1 MLYSLSEICA
11 SGGQMPVITLTFEN
25 AKFKNPYRYV
35 LGYSDVTIGDNF
47 FAASAFTIQLPE
59 RSDSGFSDL
68 SFAIC
73 NVSGEAYEMTKKAIE
88 SLAPTYLTLQ
98 EWAPDDYSLMQSLRL
113 TVTDAKI
120 TTEQATFV
128 ASFCDMLNTAFP
140 RLRYTDKN
148 APGLKYIA

>member
-1 MLYSLSEICA
+1 MIYSLSEICA

-25 AKFKNPYRYV
+25 EKAGVYRYV
-35 LGYSDVTIGDNF
+35 MGYTDVTINKNKY
-47 FAASAFTIQLPE
+47 AAAAFTIQLPE

-73 NVSGEAYEMTKKAIE
+73 NVSGEAFQMAQAAVA
-88 SLAPTYLTLQ
+88 SLQPTYLTLQ
-98 EWAPDDYSLMQSLRL
+98 EWAPDDYTLLRSLRL

-120 TTEQATFV
+120 TTEQATFI

>member
-1 MLYSLSEICA
+1 
-11 SGGQMPVITLTFEN
+11 MPVITLTFEN
-25 AKFKNPYRYV
+25 AKAGVYRYV
-35 LGYSDVTIGDNF
+35 LGYTDVTINKNTY
-47 FAASAFTIQLPE
+47 AASAFTIQLPE
-59 RSDSGFSDL
+59 RSASGFSDL

-73 NVSGEAYEMTKKAIE
+73 NVSGEAYQMTKKAIA

-128 ASFCDMLNTAFP
+128 ASFCGYA
-140 RLRYTDKN
+140 
-148 APGLKYIA
+148 

>member
-47 FAASAFTIQLPE
+47 FAAAAFTIQLPE
-59 RSDSGFSDL
+59 RSASGFSDL

-73 NVSGEAYEMTKKAIE
+73 NVSGEAA
-88 SLAPTYLTLQ
+88 
-98 EWAPDDYSLMQSLRL
+98 
-113 TVTDAKI
+113 VTIDLI
-120 TTEQATFV
+120 NV
-128 ASFCDMLNTAFP
+128 A
-140 RLRYTDKN
+140 
-148 APGLKYIA
+148 GLVVVG

>member
-1 MLYSLSEICA
+1 
-11 SGGQMPVITLTFEN
+11 MPVITLTFEN
-25 AKFKNPYRYV
+25 AKFENPYRYV

>member
-1 MLYSLSEICA
+1 M
-11 SGGQMPVITLTFEN
+11 
-25 AKFKNPYRYV
+25 
-35 LGYSDVTIGDNF
+35 LGYTDVTINKNTY
-47 FAASAFTIQLPE
+47 AAAAFTIQLPE
-59 RSDSGFSDL
+59 RSASGFSDL

-73 NVSGEAYEMTKKAIE
+73 NVSGEAYQMTKKAIA
-88 SLAPTYLTLQ
+88 SLKPTYLTLQ

>member
-1 MLYSLSEICA
+1 MIYSLSEICA

-25 AKFKNPYRYV
+25 ARAGVYRYV
-35 LGYSDVTIGDNF
+35 LGYTDVTINKNTY
-47 FAASAFTIQLPE
+47 AAAAFTIQLPE

-73 NVSGEAYEMTKKAIE
+73 NVSGEAYQMTKKAIE

-120 TTEQATFV
+120 TSEQATFV
-128 ASFCDMLNTAFP
+128 ASF
-140 RLRYTDKN
+140 
-148 APGLKYIA
+148 